1 MLDVSDTI
9 TIKGNKFLLTEKIAP
24 GKSVKFDT
32 IWKKKLWHFQGDVA
46 DDGTT
51 VHLTCIGSL

>member
-1 MLDVSDTI
+1 MLDVSDMI
-9 TIKGNKFLLTEKIAP
+9 TIKGDKFLLTEKISP
-24 GKSVKFDT
+24 NKSVKFQT
-32 IWKKKLWHFQGDVA
+32 IWKKKEWYFEGNVA